1 MRITAVETF
10 VLTNRHALVKVS
22 TDEGVAGWGECTLE
36 NWVRT
41 VAAAVERMTDH
52 LLGANPLRITAL
64 WQTLARGGFYRGGPV
79 LSSAVA
85 GLDQALWDIKGRW
98 HGVPVHELLGG
109 PTRDSA
115 RIYAHANASDRTGD
129 PRRAREHAAAGITL
143 IKVAPQ
149 HQIGF
154 LESPDPMLADLAAVR
169 EAVGGSVDIGLDLHG
184 RSSVPQSRRLLPLLA
199 PLGIAFVEEPLR
211 PEHSDQLGSLVN
223 CSPVPLAVG
232 ERLYSRTDFRRV
244 LEAGVAIVQPD
255 LSHAGGITECFRI
268 ATQAETYDAQIAP
281 HSPIG
286 PVALAACLQLAFAR
300 TELLR
305 PGTVPEPAPRP
316 ERHHLDPHRLRPAH
330 TSRRPPTPT
339 DRPRPRHRGER
350 GRRTLRR
357 QPRPTRTRVTDLE
370 LPRRQFR
377 RMVRKHRVSVSD
389 FHLQPQHRRQSTDPS
404 RDE

>member
-286 PVALAACLQLAFAR
+286 PVALAACLQLAFA
-300 TELLR
+300 
-305 PGTVPEPAPRP
+305 VPNFYAQEQSLNL
-316 ERHHLDPHRLRPAH
+316 HLGPNAT
-330 TSRRPPTPT
+330 TSILTDSGPLTPV
-339 DRPRPRHRGER
+339 DGH
-350 GRRTLRR
+350 
-357 QPRPTRTRVTDLE
+357 
-370 LPRRQFR
+370 LPRLTGPGLGIEVNEDA
-377 RMVRKHRVSVSD
+377 VRSAVNHGPLEPGSPTWNYPDGS
-389 FHLQPQHRRQSTDPS
+389 FA
-404 RDE
+404 EW